1 MAGSHPLWIPLLRPP
16 LWLCFGPPAL
26 SSVLI
31 SRVKNK
37 QEVEFPGGLVMKGS
51 GVVTPVAQVPAMEEV
66 RSLAQEL
73 WHVAGKAT
81 K

>member
-1 MAGSHPLWIPLLRPP
+1 M
-16 LWLCFGPPAL
+16 
-26 SSVLI
+26 LI